1 LDFDKPDI
9 GRFPCL
15 RLAREAARTGGNAPA
30 ILNAANEIAVQAFQ
44 DQILGFMNIP
54 ELIEKVLEA
63 CPYES
68 ITDINQVLRIDLMAR
83 RVAKEILQTKF
94 WPKTGLAN

>member
-1 LDFDKPDI
+1 MDFDRPDI

-54 ELIEKVLEA
+54 ELIERVLEA
-63 CPYES
+63 CTYES
-68 ITDINQVLRIDLMAR
+68 ITDINQVLSVDLMAR
-83 RVAKEILQTKF
+83 RVAKEILRTKS
-94 WPKTGLAN
+94 WPKTVSGN

>member
-1 LDFDKPDI
+1 LDFDRPDL

-54 ELIEKVLEA
+54 ELIERVLEV

-68 ITDINQVLRIDLMAR
+68 ITDLNHVLSVDLMAR
-83 RVAKEILQTKF
+83 RVAGEILQTKS
-94 WPKTGLAN
+94 WPKTASGN